1 MKKKKLKLSKFL
13 KKNNAYK
20 KFIKNFDVIFFK
32 KESTLLNLVCIVTS
46 FNWENSPEGYE
57 YWFTLS
63 EKWKD
68 KDRLKEYDMDFLLKK
83 GKKK

>member
-20 KFIKNFDVIFFK
+20 KFIKNFDKRYFK
-32 KESTLLNLVCIVTS
+32 KESITFNLLCIVTS
-46 FNWENSPEGYE
+46 FNWGNSPEGYD

-68 KDRLKEYDMDFLLKK
+68 KDRLKVYDMDWLLKK